1 MAWKLSGN
9 FEILLLEI
17 LYLRKAV
24 GKVLIGTPFTH
35 SQKSHYYPIHSV
47 YFHDQT
53 DLVIIT
59 VPVSQVQVGQRLL
72 NPNLYPYAPV
82 AFTHMGLQTCDIP

>member
-9 FEILLLEI
+9 FKILLLEI

-24 GKVLIGTPFTH
+24 GIGTPFTH
-35 SQKSHYYPIHSV
+35 SQKSHYCPIHSV
-47 YFHDQT
+47 HFYDQT

-72 NPNLYPYAPV
+72 NPNLYPYPYAPV